1 MESVALVAPVTALE
15 FAGDVLLAGTG
26 PEVAAFRLSGGGGP
40 AAAGRR
46 SVLREASVQGLRAE
60 PGPAGGG
67 EVVRVAAF
75 GGRWLA
81 VLAVRRGGPGGGAR
95 LAACGGGAA
104 RELGARVWEARW
116 AAGGRLAL
124 ALGGGAVALYEW
136 RGGGRWLRRA
146 SCGGAG
152 ALRCAALAGTG
163 WERLAL
169 AAGTAAGAVAVWRA
183 AAAAAPRRRLLGHRG
198 AVLALCYAAPR
209 GLLASASEDRSVR
222 LWAVGE
228 LGGGGGGDGSCLL
241 VCYGH
246 GARVAAVALRGPL
259 PVSAGEDGACLEWA
273 DGGGVRRA
281 RRGHRGALRALAL
294 RPAGGCLAT
303 GGDDGGVRLWR
314 PRRAAPDAAP
324 AALGAPERPRAV
336 ALAGP
341 RRVLALGE
349 AGGLAA
355 YEAAAGRWV
364 PVLPPAAGG
373 PRGVLA
379 AAPLPGGTESLCALA
394 GGDGRLLL
402 FALGRPGAAAELRP
416 FEGAVRGLGWAPRP
430 ELPPAA
436 AALLASGPDGEML
449 WLDVTHRPG
458 RAPRVRLMGRY
469 LLPPCK
475 QRWHTCAAF
484 LPRGGP
490 LLCGDRRGSLLLFPR
505 SSSSG
510 PAAESTAIA
519 DGSTGPLGQDSGC
532 EAQPSRLLRKEAL
545 PLESP
550 LSVLFGLHGKTGVTS
565 VTCHGDYI
573 YSTGRDGVY
582 RQLRLRG
589 QQLELLRKHRPCKG
603 LQWIEELRF
612 APDGDLLVLG
622 FRADSFVV
630 WSSGTGENLHCVP
643 CGGGHRSWSY
653 CSDPSATAFA
663 FVKSGDVMLYRR
675 EAEPRE
681 QRVLLASLHGRE
693 IACMRRL
700 GAVEVPGRTALD
712 VFVTGSEDTT
722 ACVLA
727 LSEGSR
733 AAVPLA
739 RLSDHISSVRALAL
753 ARPAGPGEEHPGDK
767 GLSAL
772 LFSAGGR
779 AQIECYRLL
788 CTGDPA
794 SESAVAC
801 QVIHVASHRLD
812 EHWERQKNRH
822 KLVKMDPETR
832 YMSLSVVP
840 GTGTEQLPMP
850 WKFLAAACSDGSVR
864 LFGLQEAAR
873 KLVLVAE
880 SFHHQRCVLKVEA
893 FLHAGARGE
902 RRHLLCSAATDG
914 GVAFWDITVPVGAAA
929 EALCRAEG
937 EMQPLALGA
946 PLLTVTAHSCGVNS
960 LHVRAVPEGRYVV
973 ASGSDDG
980 SVHVCLLEVTP
991 GGDRAAAG
999 THLRVLE
1006 RVARPCAHAAH
1017 VTGVRVLRPD
1027 LLLSASVDQRLTLW
1041 RWGPAGLDA
1050 LGTTF
1055 FHVPDLAELDCW
1067 EVAEAGGGLR
1077 YCCVLCGQGLEMLRG
1092 MAPPEAPQVCGTR
1105 VPARNRPGGAEHR
1118 AQPWEPEGG
1127 RRPGPGGRWR
1137 GPWSA
1142 RQGEGL
1148 CQPGPPTRSS
1158 PSRGR
1163 TRCRVGQRS
1172 DTQRLSSKECIG
1184 PRERRPG
1191 RGSCGSSPPARS
1203 NLQ

>member
-26 PEVAAFRLSGGGGP
+26 PEVAAFRLSGGGP
-40 AAAGRR
+40 AAAAGRR
-46 SVLREASVQGLRAE
+46 RALREASVQGLRAE
-60 PGPAGGG
+60 PGPGPAGGA
-67 EVVRVAAF
+67 VVRVAAF

-136 RGGGRWLRRA
+136 RAGGRWLRRA

-152 ALRCAALAGTG
+152 ALRCAVLAGTG
-163 WERLAL
+163 WARLAL
-169 AAGTAAGAVAVWRA
+169 AAGTAAGTVAVWRA
-183 AAAAAPRRRLLGHRG
+183 AAAATPRRRLRGHRG

-228 LGGGGGGDGSCLL
+228 LGDGDGDGSCLL

-246 GARVAAVALRGPL
+246 GARVAAVALWGPR
-259 PVSAGEDGACLEWA
+259 PVSAGEDGACLEW
-273 DGGGVRRA
+273 DGGGGLRRE

-314 PRRAAPDAAP
+314 PRRAAPDAALAAA
-324 AALGAPERPRAV
+324 AALGAPGRPRAV
-336 ALAGP
+336 LLAGP

-349 AGGLAA
+349 SGGLAA

-379 AAPLPGGTESLCALA
+379 AAPLPGGAEALCALA
-394 GGDGRLLL
+394 GGDGHVLL
-402 FALGRPGAAAELRP
+402 FALGCPGAAAEQRL
-416 FEGAVRGLGWAPRP
+416 FEGAVRGLSWAPRP
-430 ELPPAA
+430 GLPPDA

-458 RAPRVRLMGRY
+458 QAPWVRLMGRY

-484 LPRGGP
+484 LPQGG
-490 LLCGDRRGSLLLFPR
+490 LLVCGDRRGSLLLFPC
-505 SSSSG
+505 SSSPG
-510 PAAESTAIA
+510 WAAESTGIA
-519 DGSTGPLGQDSGC
+519 DGGTNPVGEDSGSNLETSC
-532 EAQPSRLLRKEAL
+532 LSCKGAL
-545 PLESP
+545 PLEAP

-565 VTCHGDYI
+565 VICHGDYI

-582 RQLRLRG
+582 RQLRLQG
-589 QQLELLRKHRPCKG
+589 QQLEVLRKHRPCKG

-612 APDGDLLVLG
+612 TLDGDLLVLG
-622 FRADSFVV
+622 FHADNFVV
-630 WSSGTGENLHCVP
+630 WSSKTGENLHCVP

-653 CSDPSATAFA
+653 CSSPSAEAFA
-663 FVKSGDVMLYRR
+663 FVKCGDVMLYRS
-675 EAEPRE
+675 EAEPCE
-681 QRVLLASLHGRE
+681 QQVLLASLHGRE
-693 IACMRRL
+693 ISCVRRL
-700 GAVEVPGRTALD
+700 GAVEVPGHAALNI
-712 VFVTGSEDTT
+712 FVTGSEDTT

-727 LSEGSR
+727 LSEHSR
-733 AAVPLA
+733 TAVPLA

-753 ARPAGPGEEHPGDK
+753 AGPAGPGDK

-779 AQIECYRLL
+779 AQMECYRLL
-788 CTGDPA
+788 CAGDPA

-812 EHWERQKNRH
+812 EHWERKKNRH

-840 GTGTEQLPMP
+840 GTSTEQLPAP

-864 LFGLQEAAR
+864 VFGLLETAR

-893 FLHAGARGE
+893 FLHARAGGE

-914 GVAFWDITVPVGAAA
+914 SVAFWDITSPIADATD
-929 EALCRAEG
+929 ALHRAEG

-946 PLLTVTAHSCGVNS
+946 PLLTIMAHSCGVNS
-960 LHVRAVPEGRYVV
+960 LHVCETPKGQYLV

-980 SVHVCLLEVTP
+980 SIHVCLLEVAL
-991 GGDRAAAG
+991 GRGKAEAG
-999 THLRVLE
+999 TCLHVLE

-1017 VTGVRVLRPD
+1017 VTGIRVLRPD

-1041 RWGPAGLDA
+1041 RRGPGGLDA
-1050 LGTTF
+1050 LSTTF

-1067 EVAEAGGGLR
+1067 EVAEAGGELR
-1077 YCCVLCGQGLEMLRG
+1077 YYCVLCGQGLEMLCG
-1092 MAPPEAPQVCGTR
+1092 TAPPEP
-1105 VPARNRPGGAEHR
+1105 PP
-1118 AQPWEPEGG
+1118 PEG
-1127 RRPGPGGRWR
+1127 P
-1137 GPWSA
+1137 
-1142 RQGEGL
+1142 Q
-1148 CQPGPPTRSS
+1148 
-1158 PSRGR
+1158 
-1163 TRCRVGQRS
+1163 
-1172 DTQRLSSKECIG
+1172 
-1184 PRERRPG
+1184 
-1191 RGSCGSSPPARS
+1191 
-1203 NLQ
+1203 